1 MRTEKPFLL
10 SLVTFL
16 SLTDIFTTYI
26 GLSRG
31 LVEENLFLSSS
42 GNFMFIVMGLLKVS
56 VILLSYV
63 LLKKNYIFPVIIVS
77 ALMGF
82 AVINNI
88 LLLI

>member
-16 SLTDIFTTYI
+16 SLTDILTTYI

-42 GNFMFIVMGLLKVS
+42 GNFMFILMGLLKVS

-63 LLKKNYIFPVIIVS
+63 LLKKNYIFPVVIVS